1 MNLLCITDPCPFQ
14 VNDVLKIDSSRDEPE
29 TVEVDDEA
37 AEVMAGFDRCFSTV
51 GVFKLLETIPAEE
64 VTPKV
69 AVHALNTIISLENS
83 SLLKKDKPPSE
94 DYRAGLKGSQK
105 MAGARLTTAIN
116 NGDREVILS
125 NDA

>member
-1 MNLLCITDPCPFQ
+1 M
-14 VNDVLKIDSSRDEPE
+14 LKIDSSRDEPE

-83 SLLKKDKPPSE
+83 SLLKKDKPPPSE